1 MTDIDFADSG
11 DPNGKPAGVESSWL
25 VRKGRKTSGP
35 WEASK
40 PAGNFR
46 RAILRRQRWTE
57 EASDAQSNA

>member
-1 MTDIDFADSG
+1 MEKLLLSPTDVVEIMAI
-11 DPNGKPAGVESSWL
+11 GVESSWL